1 MTKPIKTR
9 YVDGAFRPLTHV
21 NLPNGKEVTI
31 RLSSDQ
37 HDNDLVMVGKK
48 HFFEMLSQLK
58 ATTK

>member
-1 MTKPIKTR
+1 MTTPIKTR
-9 YVDGAFRPLTHV
+9 YVNGAFRPLSNV

-31 RLSSDQ
+31 RMSPDTP
-37 HDNDLVMVGKK
+37 DNEYVMVGKK